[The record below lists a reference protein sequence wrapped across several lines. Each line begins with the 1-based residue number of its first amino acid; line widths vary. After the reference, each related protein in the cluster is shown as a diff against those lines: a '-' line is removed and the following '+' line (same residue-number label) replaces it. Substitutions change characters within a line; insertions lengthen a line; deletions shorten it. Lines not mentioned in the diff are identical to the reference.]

1 MFDFFINPGF
11 PLSFYLAALKFSVSL
26 FLVRDFDGL
35 NDGLATLDTAK

>member
-26 FLVRDFDGL
+26 FLVRDFYGL
-35 NDGLATLDTAK
+35 DGLATLDTAK